1 MKVTKHI
8 MFGAIFAVGMTFTS
22 CGVDDNTKDVLP
34 RLNVDKS
41 IVQVIQ
47 DGKLKSGSP
56 ATINITSNKGYSITS
71 DSEWLSVDRPEGQ
84 GRVTVE
90 IVAEPNE
97 SGAERTGHLKISSLN
112 ISEIVTVNQNL
123 ELNLDDKLEIGH
135 VYFYD
140 DFHWAIDGSDAV
152 AIKAAGDQRNIYT
165 YTAWTG
171 DDPLPVFKANYED
184 FNSNAKTVYT
194 QDGYLKFNK
203 TNTLTA
209 ISPKVNGVESGK
221 TSAVRVSFRAAFQDK
236 STKIAVGV
244 IGQGQIKDSEQI
256 EGGCVSP
263 QLITPDATWKW
274 YDVSVDIAGLAGEDK
289 VVVGP
294 IEFIR
299 DNVTSSG
306 TFRWF
311 LDDLKIEKIA
321 N

>member
-1 MKVTKHI
+1 MYGVLC
-8 MFGAIFAVGMTFTS
+8 AVGMTFTA
-22 CGVDDNTKDVLP
+22 CGVEDNTKEVLP

-56 ATINITSNKGYSITS
+56 ATINITSNKGYTITS
-71 DSEWLSVDRPEGQ
+71 DCDWLSVDQPEGR
-84 GRVTVE
+84 GRVLVE

-97 SGAERTGHLKISSLN
+97 TGAERVGHLN
-112 ISEIVTVNQNL
+112 ISSFNLTEVVTVNQNL
-123 ELNLDDKLEIGH
+123 EMNLDDKLEIGH
-135 VYFYD
+135 VYFFD
-140 DFHWAIDGSDAV
+140 DFKWAIDGSDAV
-152 AIKAAGDQRNIYT
+152 AIKSAGDQRNIYT

-171 DDPLPVFKANYED
+171 ENPLPIFKANYED

-209 ISPKVNGVESGK
+209 ISPKVNGIEPGK
-221 TSAVRVSFRAAFQDK
+221 TSAVRVSFKAAFQDK
-236 STKIAVGV
+236 SAKIVVGV
-244 IGQGQIKDSEQI
+244 IGEGQIKGGETID
-256 EGGCVSP
+256 GGCVSQ
-263 QLITPDATWKW
+263 QLITPDETWKW

-294 IEFIR
+294 VEFIR
-299 DNVTSSG
+299 DKVTSSG

>member
-1 MKVTKHI
+1 MKVIRHLLH
-8 MFGAIFAVGMTFTS
+8 GALFAVSMTFTA
-22 CGVDDNTKDVLP
+22 CGVEDNTKDVLP

-56 ATINITSNKGYSITS
+56 ATINITSNKGYTITS
-71 DSEWLSVDRPEGQ
+71 DCDWLSVDRPEGK

-90 IVAEPNE
+90 IVAQPNE
-97 SGAERTGHLKISSLN
+97 TDGERVGHLNISSMNL
-112 ISEIVTVNQNL
+112 SEIVTVNQNL

-135 VYFYD
+135 VYFFD
-140 DFHWAIDGSDAV
+140 DFKWAIDGSDAV
-152 AIKAAGDQRNIYT
+152 AQGSAGDQRNIYT

-171 DDPLPVFKANYED
+171 ENPLPIFKANYED

-209 ISPKVNGVESGK
+209 ISPKVNGIEPGK
-221 TSAVRVSFRAAFQDK
+221 TSAVRVSFKAAFQDK

-244 IGQGQIKDSEQI
+244 IGQGQIKDSETI

-263 QLITPDATWKW
+263 QLIAPDATWKW
-274 YDVSVDIAGLAGEDK
+274 YEVSVDIAGLAGEDK

-299 DNVTSSG
+299 DKVTSSG

>member
-1 MKVTKHI
+1 MY
-8 MFGAIFAVGMTFTS
+8 GALFAVGMTFTA
-22 CGVDDNTKDVLP
+22 CGVEDNTKDVLP

-56 ATINITSNKGYSITS
+56 ATINITSNKGYTITS
-71 DSEWLSVDRPEGQ
+71 DCDWLSVDRPEGQ

-97 SGAERTGHLKISSLN
+97 TDGERVGHLNISSMNL
-112 ISEIVTVNQNL
+112 SEIVTVKQTL

-135 VYFYD
+135 VYFFD
-140 DFHWAIDGSDAV
+140 DFKWAIDGSDAV
-152 AIKAAGDQRNIYT
+152 AQGSAGDQRNIYT
-165 YTAWTG
+165 YTSWTG
-171 DDPLPVFKANYED
+171 ENPLPIFQANYED

-209 ISPKVNGVESGK
+209 ISPKVNGIEPGK
-221 TSAVRVSFRAAFQDK
+221 TSAVRVSFKAAFQDK

-244 IGQGQIKDSEQI
+244 IGQGQIKDGETI

-274 YDVSVDIAGLAGEDK
+274 YEVSVDIAGLAGEDK

-299 DNVTSSG
+299 DKVTSSG
-306 TFRWF
+306 TFRWY